1 MQNRQRISAQRLR
14 QRPVDAL
21 VWNVS
26 KLSYNNWKNWS
37 RKIVRIRQSSYLK
50 CFESRSNL
58 WVIHSQIGVNG
69 LFQIRSEEH
78 TSELQSLIRI
88 SYAVFCLKK
97 TTNNNI
103 NKMQ

>member
-69 LFQIRSEEH
+69 LFQIPIDLPMRMKII
-78 TSELQSLIRI
+78 LQ
-88 SYAVFCLKK
+88 
-97 TTNNNI
+97 NI
-103 NKMQ
+103 LPIMKIGRENI